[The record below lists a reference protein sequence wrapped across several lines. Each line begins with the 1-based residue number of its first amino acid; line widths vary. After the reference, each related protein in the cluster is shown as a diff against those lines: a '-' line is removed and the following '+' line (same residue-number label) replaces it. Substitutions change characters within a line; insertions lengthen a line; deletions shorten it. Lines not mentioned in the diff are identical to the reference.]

1 MVTVHH
7 ILMVIFFLNTMIM
20 VNKKMTTLIE
30 VAIEKI
36 SFIFYQIEI
45 PN

>member
-1 MVTVHH
+1 
-7 ILMVIFFLNTMIM
+7 MIM

-36 SFIFYQIEI
+36 FEKISFIFYQIEI